1 MAATPAPPSRS
12 SWRAQSGRIMH
23 AETRNRA
30 GELQIF
36 SLTLSQLSYRGLA
49 SVVLAVTLRSLVDC
63 RQMQSASS
71 PACLR

>member
-1 MAATPAPPSRS
+1 MEIGGLAVSADG
-12 SWRAQSGRIMH
+12 RASQSF
-23 AETRNRA
+23 AEARDRTRD
-30 GELQIF
+30 LQIF
-36 SLTLSQLSYRGLA
+36 SLTLSQLSHRGLA